1 MKKIFLNKYWL
12 WLILA
17 IPLIGMIIG
26 LSNGQANY
34 DNLMHATGEFAGR
47 FLIMSLVATPIVLMF
62 PTAKASRW
70 LVRNRRYFGIAAF
83 GYTLLHTVFYV
94 YEKAFSQV
102 MSEFTQIGLLSAW
115 IAFFIFVPMA
125 ITSNDYFVRK
135 MGASWK
141 KLQRWVYLAALMT
154 FVHWVFI
161 HMNWK
166 PAVVHFLPVLLLQ
179 FYRLYKTKVVSQLPK
194 FR

>member
-26 LSNGQANY
+26 ISTGRADY
-34 DNLMHATGEFAGR
+34 DKLMHATGEFAGR
-47 FLIMSLVATPIVLMF
+47 FLIVSLVATPLILMF
-62 PTAKASRW
+62 PNGKVSHW
-70 LVRNRRYFGIAAF
+70 LVRNRRYFGVAAF
-83 GYTLLHTVFYV
+83 GYTLLHTVFYI
-94 YEKAFSQV
+94 YENSFGQV
-102 MSEFTQIGLLSAW
+102 MSEFTQIGLLTAW

-154 FVHWVFI
+154 FTHWVFI

-179 FYRLYKTKVVSQLPK
+179 FYRLYKMYNPK
-194 FR
+194 LT